1 MRNSPSCPV
10 SQSGTTAVALGAQT
24 SSVRDAST
32 ARIHLTLLRLTF
44 FTQSVASGAKA
55 RLCTVPEAPF
65 GGRTLIRA
73 QKTVAGGLPGAR
85 VERAEYRGWNSEPA
99 SMRLHTNRQSN
110 AGERRRDHFLP
121 RTGRVVCR
129 STGSALISPAV
140 RSPSGIA
147 KARQTVNS
155 KSKEFQNFS
164 VARNPTSKPVAETVH
179 IANVG

>member
-32 ARIHLTLLRLTF
+32 ARIHLTLLCLTF

-55 RLCTVPEAPF
+55 RLCTCQKPLSEDE
-65 GGRTLIRA
+65 RSSTRA
-73 QKTVAGGLPGAR
+73 QKTVAEGPR

-147 KARQTVNS
+147 KAWQKFCQNACIPRNS
-155 KSKEFQNFS
+155 ENPEP
-164 VARNPTSKPVAETVH
+164 ARKVQSEC
-179 IANVG
+179 